1 MEIRESVRSS
11 ETKTQS
17 LERLMKA
24 IRAPSWAEYLFCFA
38 LGLILSAAPIAGS
51 PAPFGL
57 AMLAVIG
64 FGICG
69 FLFFTGAAIG
79 YYAGFG
85 FIAGTQM
92 VGGCMLVFVLSC
104 FLRESN
110 LVQSRIYPAQTHVHR
125 VSDAIQP
132 SHPLSSP
139 SSPAPNPSQ
148 HQGLFQ

>member
-69 FLFFTGAAIG
+69 FLFFTGAAVG

-110 LVQSRIYPAQTHVHR
+110 LVQSRIYPAVSATIAYGATR
-125 VSDAIQP
+125 VA
-132 SHPLSSP
+132 LYWMTGKGYGRLR
-139 SSPAPNPSQ
+139 A
-148 HQGLFQ
+148 G